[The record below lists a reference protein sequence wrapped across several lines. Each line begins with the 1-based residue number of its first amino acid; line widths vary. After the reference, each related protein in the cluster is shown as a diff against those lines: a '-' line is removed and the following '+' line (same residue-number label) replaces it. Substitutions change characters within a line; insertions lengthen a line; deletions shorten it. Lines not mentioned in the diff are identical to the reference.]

1 MRARIDCLVYSV
13 EVTAST
19 RRGRPPVATRG
30 TESSR
35 HELLDAAAV
44 EFAAHG
50 YAATT
55 VDRVVRRAGLSKGTF
70 YWNFGSKEALFVTL
84 LEERLDAPARGVL
97 EVMHRADPGAATGP
111 SVSRGLA
118 DLFTR
123 DPELVRLL
131 HEYWS
136 AATRD
141 ERHAVRYRRRHAA
154 LREAISLALGA
165 RHQQTGVPLA
175 IPAEELADAF
185 IALAIG
191 LGMAA
196 LVEPGSIRAE
206 LFGEM
211 ASLVYDGMVRRAES
225 GRRA

>member
-1 MRARIDCLVYSV
+1 MSKVKPARP
-13 EVTAST
+13 
-19 RRGRPPVATRG
+19 RGRPPAATRDAQA
-30 TESSR
+30 SR

-55 VDRVVRRAGLSKGTF
+55 VERIVRRAGLSKGTF
-70 YWNFGSKEALFVTL
+70 YWIFESKEELFMTL
-84 LEERLDAPARGVL
+84 LEERLDAPARSVL
-97 EVMHRADPGAATGP
+97 DVMHHAPPSEPTAP

-118 DLFTR
+118 DLFSR
-123 DPELVRLL
+123 DPQMVCLL

-141 ERHAVRYRRRHAA
+141 EAHAARYLQRHAA
-154 LREAISLALGA
+154 LREALALALTA
-165 RHQQTGVPLA
+165 RHDQTGVPLA
-175 IPAEELADAF
+175 MPADELAEAF
-185 IALAIG
+185 IALAFG

-196 LVEPGSIRAE
+196 LVEPDSIRAE

-211 ASLVYDGMVRRAES
+211 ASLIYDGMVRRAEDVPDLPQRP
-225 GRRA
+225 GRA